1 MYQLTRETQDFF
13 YMYPTQK
20 TDTIVTLNIKTYV
33 PTQQILTGT
42 NKTQTHSYN

>member
-20 TDTIVTLNIKTYV
+20 TDTIVTLNIKMYV
-33 PTQQILTGT
+33 PTQQILTD
-42 NKTQTHSYN
+42 NNQTQTY